1 MGEQFNIW
9 ALILEIK
16 IILLCCVVWVGGN
29 RRQTFSYSLSLLSL
43 ILLKIVQR
51 QSQPEAILFF
61 NTFAYTLCHNNYPV
75 KEEHYCWFPDLFG
88 YVRRPVL
95 LFSFLSSVLLCILVL
110 NPNLYWQDCGLLI
123 LANLVKQFVITGQEE
138 D

>member
-1 MGEQFNIW
+1 MGEQFNIR

-16 IILLCCVVWVGGN
+16 IILLC
-29 RRQTFSYSLSLLSL
+29 FLSRWQQKANIFLLSESSLSL

>member
-16 IILLCCVVWVGGN
+16 IILLC
-29 RRQTFSYSLSLLSL
+29 FLSRWQQKANIFLLSESSLSL